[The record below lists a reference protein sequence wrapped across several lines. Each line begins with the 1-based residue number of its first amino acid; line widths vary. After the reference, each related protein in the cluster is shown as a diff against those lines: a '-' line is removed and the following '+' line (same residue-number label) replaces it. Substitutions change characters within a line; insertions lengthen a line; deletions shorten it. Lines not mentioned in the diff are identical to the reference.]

1 MFMELFVH
9 LVKGKKKL
17 GKNSVTPPATWIL
30 VGSFVLLSSPS
41 LVDILLFLFGC
52 FLFCF
57 VLFVFLLFLRAFRVY
72 DVTYVKRSAVIK
84 VKRRRV
90 GENPEKK

>member
-1 MFMELFVH
+1 MFMELFVY
-9 LVKGKKKL
+9 LVGKKKKL

-57 VLFVFLLFLRAFRVY
+57 FLLFLRAFRVY

>member
-1 MFMELFVH
+1 MELFVH

-52 FLFCF
+52 FLF
-57 VLFVFLLFLRAFRVY
+57 VFFCYFYARFAFTMLR
-72 DVTYVKRSAVIK
+72 T
-84 VKRRRV
+84 
-90 GENPEKK
+90 